1 MSELKISFEDA
12 MQELESIVEALEK
25 GEMPLEAMLSA
36 YERGIALKNYLD
48 KLLDAGEK
56 RIMMLNGEELIPF
69 TQEEE

>member
-25 GEMPLEAMLSA
+25 GEMPLEEMLSA
-36 YERGIALKNYLD
+36 YERGIALKNHLD